1 MSNKNWN
8 TQNIPDQKGKVIIIT
23 GATSGLGKEAAK
35 VFAAKGASL
44 ILPVRNTEKAKA
56 VAEEI
61 MKTTTNAKI
70 DIRSLDLSSLNSIKI
85 FSDEISKSYNQ
96 LDILINNAGI
106 MYCPYSKTQDGFEM
120 QMGTNHFGPY
130 ALTAQLM
137 PLLMKTSKSRIVN
150 TASLAHL
157 TGNIDFDDINWENR
171 KYKTMQAYADS
182 KIANL
187 YFHFELVKK
196 LKGQKNVPLVI
207 AAHPGW
213 TKTELDRHIGIVGL
227 ISTIIGQKVE
237 MGVLPTLRAAIDP
250 DAISGDY
257 FGPDGFR
264 EMRGYPIKV
273 KANAMALNVQK
284 AEQLWTL
291 SEKLPGIK
299 YYL

>member
-1 MSNKNWN
+1 MKSNKKWN
-8 TQNIPDQKGKVIIIT
+8 TQYIPNQKGKVVIIT

-35 VFAAKGASL
+35 VFTQKGATV
-44 ILPVRNTEKAKA
+44 IMPVRNVEKAKL
-56 VAEEI
+56 VREDI
-61 MKTTTNAKI
+61 LKLNPNAKI
-70 DIRSLDLSSLNSIKI
+70 DIRSLDLSSLNSIKL
-85 FSDEISKSYNQ
+85 FAEEISKSYDQ

-120 QMGTNHFGPY
+120 QMGTNHLGPY

-137 PLLMKTSKSRIVN
+137 PLLMKTANSRIVN

-157 TGNIDFDDINWENR
+157 TGNIDFEDINWENR

-187 YFHFELVKK
+187 YFHYNLAKK
-196 LKGQKNVPLVI
+196 LKGQNNAPSVI

-213 TKTELDRHIGIVGL
+213 TKTELDRHIGIVGI
-227 ISTIIGQKVE
+227 ISSIIGQKAE
-237 MGVLPTLRAAIDP
+237 KGVLPTLRAATDP
-250 DAISGDY
+250 DATSGDY

-264 EMRGYPIKV
+264 EMRGNPVKV
-273 KANAMALNVQK
+273 KSNVMSLNSQK

-291 SEKLPGIK
+291 SEKLTGIK
-299 YYL
+299 Y

>member
-8 TQNIPDQKGKVIIIT
+8 SHNIPDQKGKVVIIT

-35 VFAAKGASL
+35 VFAEKGATV
-44 ILPVRNTEKAKA
+44 IMPVRNAEKAKS
-56 VAEEI
+56 VLEEI
-61 MKTTTNAKI
+61 LKLNPNAKI
-70 DIRSLDLSSLNSIKI
+70 VIRSLDLSSLNSIKL
-85 FSDEISKSYNQ
+85 FADDFLKSYNH

-106 MYCPYSKTQDGFEM
+106 MYCPYSKTQDGFEV
-120 QMGTNHFGPY
+120 QMGTNHLGPY
-130 ALTAQLM
+130 ALTANLM
-137 PLLMKTSKSRIVN
+137 PLLVKTANSRIVN

-157 TGNIDFDDINWENR
+157 TGNIDFEDINWENR

-187 YFHFELVKK
+187 YFHYELVKK
-196 LKGQKNVPLVI
+196 LKGQNNAPLVI

-213 TKTELDRHIGIVGL
+213 TKTELDRHIGIVGI
-227 ISTIIGQKVE
+227 ISSIIGQKAE
-237 MGVLPTLRAAIDP
+237 KGVLPTLRAATDP

-264 EMRGYPIKV
+264 EMRGNPVKV
-273 KANAMALNVQK
+273 KSNAMSLNAQK

-291 SEKLPGIK
+291 SEKLTGIK
-299 YYL
+299 Y

>member
-8 TQNIPDQKGKVIIIT
+8 TQDIPDQKGKVVIIT

-35 VFAAKGASL
+35 VFAEKGATV
-44 ILPVRNTEKAKA
+44 IMPVRNTEKAKS
-56 VAEEI
+56 VLEEI
-61 MKTTTNAKI
+61 LKLYPNSKI
-70 DIRSLDLSSLNSIKI
+70 VIKSLDLSSLNSIKL
-85 FSDEISKSYNQ
+85 FADDFLKSYNQ

-106 MYCPYSKTQDGFEM
+106 MYCPYSKTQDGFEI
-120 QMGTNHFGPY
+120 QMGTNHLGPY

-137 PLLMKTSKSRIVN
+137 PLLMKTANSRIIN

-157 TGNIDFDDINWENR
+157 TGNIDFEDLNWGNR

-187 YFHFELVKK
+187 YFHYELAKK
-196 LKGQKNVPLVI
+196 LKGQKNAPLII

-213 TKTELDRHIGIVGL
+213 TKTELDRHIGIVGI
-227 ISTIIGQKVE
+227 ISSIIGQKAE
-237 MGVLPTLRAAIDP
+237 KGVLPTLRAATDP

-264 EMRGYPIKV
+264 EMRGNPVKV
-273 KANAMALNVQK
+273 KSNAMSLNAQK

-291 SEKLPGIK
+291 SEKLTGIK
-299 YYL
+299 Y

>member
-8 TQNIPDQKGKVIIIT
+8 TQDIPDQKGKVVIIT

-35 VFAAKGASL
+35 VFAEKGATV
-44 ILPVRNTEKAKA
+44 IMPVRNTEKAKS
-56 VAEEI
+56 VLEEI
-61 MKTTTNAKI
+61 LKLNPNSKI
-70 DIRSLDLSSLNSIKI
+70 VIKSLDLSSLNSIKL
-85 FSDEISKSYNQ
+85 FADDFLKSYNQ

-106 MYCPYSKTQDGFEM
+106 MYCPYSKTQDGFEI
-120 QMGTNHFGPY
+120 QMGTNHLGPY
-130 ALTAQLM
+130 ALTSQLM
-137 PLLMKTSKSRIVN
+137 PLLMKTANCRIVN

-157 TGNIDFDDINWENR
+157 TGNIDFEDINWENR

-187 YFHFELVKK
+187 YFHYELAKK
-196 LKGQKNVPLVI
+196 LKGQKNAPLVI

-213 TKTELDRHIGIVGL
+213 TKTELDRHIGIVGI
-227 ISTIIGQKVE
+227 ISSIIGQKAE
-237 MGVLPTLRAAIDP
+237 KGVLPTLRAATDP

-264 EMRGYPIKV
+264 EMRGNPVKV
-273 KANAMALNVQK
+273 KSNAMSLNAQK

-291 SEKLPGIK
+291 SEKLTDIK
-299 YYL
+299 Y

>member
-1 MSNKNWN
+1 MTNTKWN
-8 TQNIPDQKGKVIIIT
+8 TQNIPDQKGKVVIIT

-35 VFAAKGASL
+35 VFAQKGATV
-44 ILPVRNTEKAKA
+44 IMPVRNAEKAKS
-56 VAEEI
+56 VSEEI
-61 MKTTTNAKI
+61 LKFNPNSKI
-70 DIRSLDLSSLNSIKI
+70 DVKSLDLSSLNSIKLFADDI
-85 FSDEISKSYNQ
+85 LKSYNQ

-120 QMGTNHFGPY
+120 QMGTNHLGPY

-137 PLLMKTSKSRIVN
+137 PLLIKTANSRIVN

-157 TGNIDFDDINWENR
+157 TGNIDFEDINWENR

-187 YFHFELVKK
+187 YFHYELAKK
-196 LKGQKNVPLVI
+196 LKGQNNAPLVI

-213 TKTELDRHIGIVGL
+213 TKTELDRHIGIVGI
-227 ISTIIGQKVE
+227 ISSIIGQKAT
-237 MGVLPTLRAAIDP
+237 MGVLPTLRAATDP

-264 EMRGYPIKV
+264 EMRGNPIKV
-273 KANAMALNVQK
+273 KSNAMSLNTQK

-291 SEKLPGIK
+291 SEQLTRIK
-299 YYL
+299 Y